1 MTEHQNQPAVQ
12 FLSNVPVEVA
22 LKWTDGKI
30 VQGMYGERVMFTLTD
45 GRKMFV
51 DGDVAARVHMLEPVP
66 GEPIIIC
73 KQRPHGRGASTIWKV
88 YREGDN
94 AQPRTAAGES
104 ALERDLRNSLNVQ
117 ARPQVTSRPPAP
129 NISDPAPRPPAPPPP
144 VTQAPA
150 ANGNGHKPAA
160 VPVKATYGAAMTEF
174 LLLAGRATREVEKIL
189 GAEGGSVRFDSR
201 DVCAL
206 ATTLVIQA
214 AREGFLVYKPG
225 ESETI

>member
-1 MTEHQNQPAVQ
+1 MTEHQNLPAVQ
-12 FLSNVPVEVA
+12 FLSNVPVEVQ

-30 VQGMYGERVMFTLTD
+30 VPGMYGERVMFTLTD
-45 GRKMFV
+45 GRKMFL
-51 DGDVAARVHMLEPVP
+51 DGDVASKIHLLDPVP
-66 GEPIIIC
+66 GESIVIC
-73 KQRPHGRGASTIWKV
+73 KQRPNGRGASTIWKV
-88 YREGDN
+88 WREELQH
-94 AQPRTAAGES
+94 QPRTAAGET

-117 ARPQVTSRPPAP
+117 ARPQVTSREPAP
-129 NISDPAPRPPAPPPP
+129 NISDPAPRPPAPAPP
-144 VTQAPA
+144 VPQAPA
-150 ANGNGHKPAA
+150 VNGNGHKPAA
-160 VPVKATYGAAMTEF
+160 IPVKATYGAAMTEF